1 MRIFI
6 TGEKGFIG
14 RNLVRK
20 LKDFNFDHVSSDA
33 EITTPNDIKLIFH
46 KPGELCVH
54 QNDITTWKEFFFRNK
69 VDVVIHNAA
78 VVGTDV
84 VALNASEATIPSII
98 AILFFIFI
106 SPLKMYLIKSNE
118 ACNKLVRY

>member
-1 MRIFI
+1 MNIFI

-20 LKDFNFDHVSSDA
+20 LKDFNFDHVPSDA
-33 EITTPNDIKLIFH
+33 EITTPNDIDLKFH

-54 QNDITTWKEFFFRNK
+54 QNDITAWKEFFFRNK

-84 VALNASEATIPSII
+84 VALNATKATLTNV
-98 AILFFIFI
+98 AGT
-106 SPLKMYLIKSNE
+106 
-118 ACNKLVRY
+118 